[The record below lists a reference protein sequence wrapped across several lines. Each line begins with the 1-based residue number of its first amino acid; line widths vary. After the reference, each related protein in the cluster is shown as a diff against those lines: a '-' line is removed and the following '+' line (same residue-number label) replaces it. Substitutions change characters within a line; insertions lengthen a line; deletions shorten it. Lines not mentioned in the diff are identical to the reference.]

1 MANRTQSLSDQLRVF
16 RKLDVEALSED
27 FVEKIGIEEGNYEYV
42 DADRARDYEWTD
54 EIMATTIGAAVV
66 DADGEIIAEFSGPD
80 AVSKAMD
87 VRASAKMTFS
97 LDLGDVEDEAP
108 APRRRQSAAKL
119 PAFVAPEEPVIT
131 PGVTPAAAE
140 A

>member
-42 DADRARDYEWTD
+42 DADRARDFEWTE

-80 AVSKAMD
+80 AVNKALG

-97 LDLGDVEDEAP
+97 LDLGDEEAP
-108 APRRRQSAAKL
+108 AKARRQSAAKL

-131 PGVTPAAAE
+131 AGSTPVAAE